1 MVVRAMGQYGRKRP
15 YKLLLSYI
23 ESCAVVMEH
32 QHGRTLHGLGSL
44 IRDEKICSHTFPGPT
59 FTFDCEF
66 HIPAFIPIPVL
77 DRQYG
82 HFRIGRL
89 PDLRDMIRP

>member
-1 MVVRAMGQYGRKRP
+1 MRQYGRKRP
-15 YKLLLSYI
+15 YKFLLSDI
-23 ESCAVVMEH
+23 ESCTVIMEH
-32 QHGRTLHGLGSL
+32 KHSRTASGHGSL
-44 IRDEKICSHTFPGPT
+44 VRDEKICPHTFPGST

-89 PDLRDMIRP
+89 PDLRDIIRP